1 MSIPAPPR
9 RSGEQGEQNQMTQY
23 MLLLGGA
30 DIDKRSGNP
39 RLAEE
44 MMGRYMKWL
53 QGLKAGGHY
62 VSSQKLKDQTGA
74 RLSLRGGEVVEGPF
88 PRDEGGR
95 WRSFHHPGS
104 FARTCRAARARLP
117 SARPAERLHRGT
129 GDRGSAPCRLTAN
142 HTTSMRARFTGVS
155 SRRSPAVSASQTS
168 RRSRMR
174 RKRRGCARSLARPRN
189 LAPSPKVG

>member
-1 MSIPAPPR
+1 
-9 RSGEQGEQNQMTQY
+9 MTQY

-88 PRDEGGR
+88 LETKEAGGGLFIIQAPSLERAVQLARDCPVLDLQNGYIEVR
-95 WRSFHHPGS
+95 VIEEV
-104 FARTCRAARARLP
+104 
-117 SARPAERLHRGT
+117 RPAG
-129 GDRGSAPCRLTAN
+129 
-142 HTTSMRARFTGVS
+142 
-155 SRRSPAVSASQTS
+155 
-168 RRSRMR
+168 
-174 RKRRGCARSLARPRN
+174 
-189 LAPSPKVG
+189 